1 MRLFSRSQLK
11 ELPSLATATGL
22 FSPAECDRIIEIG
35 SRQTQY
41 TGGLMQPAAGVPTE
55 VKRRSNVG
63 WIHPG
68 PESDFVFE
76 RLERIATEV
85 NQNTFQFS
93 LMGFGEPLQFT
104 TYSGGGS
111 HYGWHQDIGGGA
123 TRYRKLSIVVQLSDP
138 AVYRGGN
145 LEISVGGKPMPTER
159 ARGTGLVFAAWQLHR
174 VTAMEEGTRHSLVA
188 WVTGEPFR

>member
-1 MRLFSRSQLK
+1 MRLFKRTEPK
-11 ELPSLATATGL
+11 ELPSLATATNL
-22 FSPAECDRIIEIG
+22 FSPAECARIIEIG

-41 TGGLMQPAAGVPTE
+41 TGKLMRPAAGAPTE
-55 VKRRSNVG
+55 TKRKSNVG

-68 PESDFVFE
+68 PESDFVFD

-138 AVYRGGN
+138 ATYRGGN
-145 LEISVGGKPMPTER
+145 LEISVGGKPMATEK
-159 ARGTGLVFAAWQLHR
+159 ARGTGLIFAAWQLHR
-174 VTAMEEGTRHSLVA
+174 VTALEEGLRHSLVA
-188 WVTGEPFR
+188 WITGEPFR